1 MIKDIISVTGAVH
14 ITHLNGSGKVV
25 NEHSIKNIVV
35 AAGKAFIAERMLG
48 TTAAV
53 MSHMGLGTDQTLQT
67 TADTVLAAE
76 LGRVIITTAT
86 NTANSCLY
94 VAQYAPGIC
103 TGEIKEAGIFN
114 AATAGS
120 MLCRTTF
127 PVVNKGIADTIIVSW
142 VITIS

>member
-14 ITHLNGSGKVV
+14 ITHLNGSGEVV
-25 NEHSIKNIVV
+25 TEREIKNIVV
-35 AAGKAFIAERMLG
+35 ATGKAFIAERMLG

-67 TADTVLAAE
+67 TADTALVAE
-76 LGRVIITTAT
+76 LGRVAINTVT
-86 NTANSCLY
+86 NTANTCLY
-94 VAQYAPGIC
+94 VAQYSPGIC

-114 AATAGS
+114 NSTAGT